1 MRVKLFAGL
10 REKAGAG
17 EIPLDL
23 PEGAT
28 VEDLAAALARAIPEA
43 APLLGSVRYA
53 VNCAFAGPGTVIGP
67 QDEVAVIPPVSGG

>member
-1 MRVKLFAGL
+1 MRVKLFATL

-23 PEGAT
+23 PVGAT
-28 VEDLAAALARAIPEA
+28 VEDLAAALALAIPEA

-53 VNCAFAGPGTVIGP
+53 VNCSFAAPGTVIGP